1 LDYPIRK
8 KTLIICFAGFFI
20 FESLLSVWTGLRYD
34 MDIWFKTGMWM
45 KQGINIYLP
54 PDHLGYPPLWALWCN
69 IAYDVFTYFRSME
82 AWNFII
88 KLPLIISHLAL
99 TFIAGKYAADRFDQK
114 TGRRVFF
121 FTLTYSFFIFIA
133 AAWGQ
138 LNILSALITFL
149 AFYAVV
155 KNRIVVGALLLG
167 IAVTLKI
174 YPLITL
180 PAFFIYLLK
189 KRGGKQATKFTLLTC
204 FVPVTF
210 TALVFQIY
218 GWDLLYFLKTIFYW
232 TPVFESNPVLILNGC
247 MNIWSFVALF
257 KIDMAK
263 LWILRMIWI
272 PVLIVGAAFWL
283 RKTKL
288 NDEDLN
294 LSIIS
299 MYVLFMITYGWVGEQ
314 TFLDPLP
321 FIFLQILAYNPKKSS
336 LYILFGIQVLVYLF
350 SAANWG
356 GFIFQPLIEQSF
368 PSLLPLLQYS
378 DPAVNPVGWTLRG
391 SFGLTIS
398 IALGLFLL
406 LLIKPL
412 WTKGSPKIT
421 NHTKVQVSN
430 KV

>member
-1 LDYPIRK
+1 
-8 KTLIICFAGFFI
+8 
-20 FESLLSVWTGLRYD
+20 
-34 MDIWFKTGMWM
+34 
-45 KQGINIYLP
+45 
-54 PDHLGYPPLWALWCN
+54 
-69 IAYDVFTYFRSME
+69 
-82 AWNFII
+82 
-88 KLPLIISHLAL
+88 
-99 TFIAGKYAADRFDQK
+99 
-114 TGRRVFF
+114 
-121 FTLTYSFFIFIA
+121 
-133 AAWGQ
+133 
-138 LNILSALITFL
+138 
-149 AFYAVV
+149 
-155 KNRIVVGALLLG
+155 
-167 IAVTLKI
+167 
-174 YPLITL
+174 
-180 PAFFIYLLK
+180 
-189 KRGGKQATKFTLLTC
+189 
-204 FVPVTF
+204 
-210 TALVFQIY
+210 
-218 GWDLLYFLKTIFYW
+218 
-232 TPVFESNPVLILNGC
+232 
-247 MNIWSFVALF
+247 
-257 KIDMAK
+257 MAK